1 MQMLLLFN
9 SDNRPF
15 DVERIHDIFRSESK
29 FHEVRF
35 NTPGGSVIEAD
46 YIDGQDSTIVRLG
59 DDLETV
65 SLSGQTDAALHAAL
79 IVQSH
84 LQSPIRI
91 IDLDYA
97 FDLVLSHFKDIDELR
112 SAIDNAQAS

>member
-1 MQMLLLFN
+1 MQMLLLLN

-15 DVERIHDIFRSESK
+15 TVEQIHEAFQSESR

-35 NTPGGSVIEAD
+35 NTPGGSAIEAD
-46 YIDGQDSTIVRLG
+46 YVDGQDSTIVRLD

-65 SLSGQTDAALHAAL
+65 SLSGQTDAALRAAL
-79 IVQSH
+79 ILQRH
-84 LQSPIRI
+84 LQGQLRI

-97 FDLVLSHFKDIDELR
+97 FDLVLSDFKDIDELR
-112 SAIDNAQAS
+112 TAIDNAQAG